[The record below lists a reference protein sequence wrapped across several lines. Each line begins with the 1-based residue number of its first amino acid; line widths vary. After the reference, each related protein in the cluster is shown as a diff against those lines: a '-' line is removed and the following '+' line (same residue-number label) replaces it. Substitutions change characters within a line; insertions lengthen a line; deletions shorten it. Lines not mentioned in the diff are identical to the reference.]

1 MIKVCLLGASGSIG
15 QQTIQ
20 ILKKNP
26 NDFDL
31 VAFSVG
37 RRSRYIRGLVNRF
50 PHVKNICVLKN
61 RQAKYYRKQFP
72 NIKFY
77 VGENG
82 LVDLI
87 HASRAKMVVNALVG
101 FVGVKPT
108 LEALRMNKKL
118 CLANKESLVVA
129 GELVNKLLKKGKGK
143 LYPIDSEH
151 CAIWKCLSVDKENVD
166 KIVLTASGGSLRNLK
181 RSELKNVTVAQALA
195 HPNWKMGKK
204 ITLDSATMVNK
215 TFEIIEAYYL
225 FGYKTNRIDVLMH
238 DESYVHSMVR
248 YQDGKYRADV
258 GKPDM
263 RKCIKHALYEGNIP
277 FDTALVDDYRDFKDL
292 HFKTFSLD
300 RFPVVRWAQV
310 VIDRQ
315 GIAGAVLNAASETA
329 DRAFLEG
336 KIPFTDIEN
345 LIDYCMYTF
354 GNRLHPTYE
363 QLKRCDRRTR
373 NLVKKLIRDGGYK

>member
-15 QQTIQ
+15 QQAIQ

-26 NDFDL
+26 DDFEL
-31 VAFSVG
+31 VGFSVG
-37 RRSRYIRGLVNRF
+37 KRSRYIRGIVNHF
-50 PHVKNICVLKN
+50 PHVKYICVLKN

-72 NIKFY
+72 KIKFF
-77 VGENG
+77 VGDNG
-82 LVDLI
+82 LIDLL
-87 HASRAKMVVNALVG
+87 HASRAKMCINALVG

-108 LEALRMNKKL
+108 LEALKMNKKL

-129 GELVNKLLKKGKGK
+129 GELVKKLLAKGKGK

-151 CAIWKCLSVDKENVD
+151 CAISKCLAVDKENVD
-166 KIVLTASGGSLRNLK
+166 KIILTASGGSLRGLK
-181 RSELKNVTVAQALA
+181 RSELKNVTKEQALN
-195 HPNWKMGKK
+195 HPTWKMGAK

-225 FGYKTNRIDVLMH
+225 FGFKTNRIDVLMH
-238 DESYVHSMVR
+238 DESIVHSMVR

-263 RKCIKHALYEGNIP
+263 RKCIKYAMYEGNIP
-277 FDTALVDDYRDFKDL
+277 FDTALVDDYRDFKNL

-300 RFPVVRWAQV
+300 RYPVVRWAQA

-315 GIAGAVLNAASETA
+315 GIAGAVLNAASEAA
-329 DRAFLEG
+329 DKAYLEG
-336 KIPFTDIEN
+336 KIPFLDIEY

-354 GNRLHPTYE
+354 GNRLHPSYE

-373 NLVKKLIRDGGYK
+373 NLVKKLIRDGGYR